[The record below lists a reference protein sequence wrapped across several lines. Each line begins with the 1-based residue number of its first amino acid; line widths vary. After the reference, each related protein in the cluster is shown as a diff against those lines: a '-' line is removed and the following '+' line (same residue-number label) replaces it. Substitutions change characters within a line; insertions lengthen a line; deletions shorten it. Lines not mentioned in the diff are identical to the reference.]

1 MPDNFHY
8 LEILTA
14 DTGTILWESLLK
26 KKKKKKWCLNDGN
39 EDDKDEGSKKC
50 IILVVLVF
58 GHLLNSLHI

>member
-1 MPDNFHY
+1 MPDNFLY
-8 LEILTA
+8 LEMLTA

-26 KKKKKKWCLNDGN
+26 KKKRCSNDGN

-50 IILVVLVF
+50 IILVVLVL

>member
-1 MPDNFHY
+1 MPDNFLY
-8 LEILTA
+8 LEMLTA

-26 KKKKKKWCLNDGN
+26 KKKKRCSNDGN

-50 IILVVLVF
+50 IILVVLVL